1 MESSIYHTS
10 SCLGRHCASLRA
22 ALLQKLCSS
31 GELSKRVLG
40 DEINTISTLIQSCLP
55 AQRGSSG
62 SPRSRKRGRRRRR
75 LHPNLKRFY
84 VSHQR
89 RKQCVS

>member
-1 MESSIYHTS
+1 MESSIYTS

-31 GELSKRVLG
+31 GELSKVLG
-40 DEINTISTLIQSCLP
+40 DEINTISTVIQSCLP

-62 SPRSRKRGRRRRR
+62 SPRSRKRGRRKRR